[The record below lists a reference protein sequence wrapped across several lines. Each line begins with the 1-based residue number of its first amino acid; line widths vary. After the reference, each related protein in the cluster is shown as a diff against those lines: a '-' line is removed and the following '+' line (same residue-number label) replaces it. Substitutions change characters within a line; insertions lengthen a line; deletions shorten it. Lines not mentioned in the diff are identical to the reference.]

1 MGRGV
6 AALSLKQRQ
15 RSDINM
21 SISNWRDGEI
31 CDLLTIMGEKGMQ
44 SHSTKSVKDGVIYE
58 KVPGLPYKA
67 FVGIK
72 TSGQQ
77 IKNMLAFLH
86 L

>member
-1 MGRGV
+1 
-6 AALSLKQRQ
+6 
-15 RSDINM
+15 M

-31 CDLLTIMGEKGMQ
+31 CDLLSAGRIPFSPIMVSRLLTIMGEKGMQ